1 MVLQVC
7 VLCFALESTHRIVGS
22 QLSAVGTGLEAS
34 QASSTPG
41 SWMLCAFSG
50 LRDGVRELGG
60 GTSLEAVSQQCPLL
74 WLSAQTRF
82 GQEACPYSSNFVF

>member
-1 MVLQVC
+1 MGAKEVVTAEVDTLQKRTGLCLVVLQVC

-22 QLSAVGTGLEAS
+22 QLSAVGAGLEAS

-50 LRDGVRELGG
+50 LRDGVR
-60 GTSLEAVSQQCPLL
+60 
-74 WLSAQTRF
+74 
-82 GQEACPYSSNFVF
+82 